1 MILIIDDDKKVEIEK
16 VNIEKRFDGSALG
29 SVVVKYA
36 AYLAIF
42 FGLMYFIVVYIL
54 PMFK

>member
-1 MILIIDDDKKVEIEK
+1 MDDDKKVEIERVSTDK
-16 VNIEKRFDGSALG
+16 SFDGSAFG
-29 SVVVKYA
+29 STVVKYG

-54 PMFK
+54 PMFRQSDS